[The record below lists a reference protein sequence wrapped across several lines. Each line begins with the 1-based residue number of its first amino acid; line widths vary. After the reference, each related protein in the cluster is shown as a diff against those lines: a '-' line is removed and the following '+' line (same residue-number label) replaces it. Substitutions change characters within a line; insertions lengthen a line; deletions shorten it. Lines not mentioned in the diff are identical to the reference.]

1 MELNSNKGPTAT
13 ERFDRLAV
21 QRLRIVQQKQEAL
34 AKTARRDI
42 ATLVEKGKLETARV
56 RVENIINED
65 IHLELLELLE
75 LYCELL
81 IARFGLLDMN
91 TREPDPGVKEG
102 VCSIIH
108 AAPRTEL
115 KELHVLRE
123 MLMSKYGREYAIGV
137 MENKDNC
144 VSERVM
150 KKLQIATPSTALVD
164 AYLGEIAKG
173 YGIDWTPP
181 ISNTAPSA
189 PTDLK
194 SKPSSSSD
202 DANDNGGDVA
212 STSNELGLEQDK
224 DEVESLL
231 SPSKFKDGTTKLPD
245 VPTPAASAVEPPP
258 SYPAAAAASGSS
270 KASYDADLFKRL
282 EALKKR

>member
-1 MELNSNKGPTAT
+1 MVQWNSTRTKVQL
-13 ERFDRLAV
+13 RLAV

-56 RVENIINED
+56 RVENTINED

-123 MLMSKYGREYAIGV
+123 MLMSKYGREFSIGV

-144 VSERVM
+144 VSERVI

-181 ISNTAPSA
+181 VSDPPPSA

-194 SKPSSSSD
+194 SKPSD
-202 DANDNGGDVA
+202 DGDDGGDAA
-212 STSNELGLEQDK
+212 SKSDELALEQDK
-224 DEVESLL
+224 EEVNALL
-231 SPSKFKDGTTKLPD
+231 SPAKFKENTTKLPD
-245 VPTPAASAVEPPP
+245 VPSPAAPSVEPPP
-258 SYPAAAAASGSS
+258 SYPAASASASAS
-270 KASYDADLFKRL
+270 KGSYDADLFRRL